1 MANIKIHNLRPAG
14 SELFNDSESFLNE
27 LTEGE
32 ITTVEGGLVSLTLT
46 YSVTVTRTYSYS
58 WTRTRTFPSRLP

>member
-1 MANIKIHNLRPAG
+1 MASIKIHDLRPAG

-32 ITTVEGGLVSLTLT
+32 LGVSGGARATLSISISISLSLT
-46 YSVTVTRTYSYS
+46 YSFS
-58 WTRTRTFPSRLP
+58 WTRTRTF